1 MMSNINQNKVRRLF
15 TILQS
20 INPLLRRYNLAE
32 NREENQRN
40 ILHAIV
46 RLNQTVPN
54 NNAWIHNYIM
64 SIDNTDPIAAQ
75 HTMDDLI
82 LGLDT
87 NNNQLS
93 FQGEPA
99 MLALIFPYLFTR
111 GRGYYSL
118 SSPQVNPANEL
129 EGGYAL
135 ANSYFTISKYTK
147 QLILSR
153 DRRFVKCIKFLFCML
168 DYIEKKN
175 IHSAQGF
182 VLPVQHGRRYT
193 RADVHDGTHH
203 IMDTVSVVPHTIRS
217 SRAFKKKHGM
227 NLFVSMYML

>member
-75 HTMDDLI
+75 HTLDDLI
-82 LGLDT
+82 LGLDS

-93 FQGEPA
+93 FRGEPA

-111 GRGYYSL
+111 GLGYYSL
-118 SSPQVNPANEL
+118 SSAQDNPANEL

-168 DYIEKKN
+168 DYIEKK
-175 IHSAQGF
+175 IF
-182 VLPVQHGRRYT
+182 TLPK
-193 RADVHDGTHH
+193 
-203 IMDTVSVVPHTIRS
+203 VSYFQSNMVEDIQE
-217 SRAFKKKHGM
+217 
-227 NLFVSMYML
+227 LMYMMVHITLWIPYPSFPTPFVAQEPLKKSTA